1 MKKFY
6 FLLLLVPFFSYAQ
19 GISSDYENMARAR
32 AEAQGVNPDALEQR
46 LKDKGIDMESLT
58 LDDVARIQPIVEQEI
73 AAMKAIQEGELPTKT
88 YAAPPAVDSTRL
100 NTRIEVKEIEAF
112 DTKEVTQENVA
123 KEVNVFG
130 KHIFKDGSIST
141 FEVSRDYVPSDA
153 YILGPGDVVTVS
165 IFGRS
170 QADLQFTIKADGF
183 IEPANLPKIYL
194 KGISL
199 GQARDVVRRRLQN
212 FYQFEKGQFALTLT
226 TARTLTIQITGA
238 VERPGTYTISAY
250 NTAFNALMA
259 AGGPSKL
266 GTVRNIQIINGRKVN
281 NLDVY
286 EYLFNPKKQSDY
298 YLQSNDILYVPYTGP
313 IVEVEGSVKQE
324 GIFEMKEH
332 ESFSELLQYTGGYVS
347 DALKDE
353 IQLVRKDENGSYV
366 KEFSND
372 ELNALR
378 FQDGDR
384 VIIATQTSDR
394 KDYVEVKGA
403 VNYPGIYGIRD
414 YPYLKELLEK
424 VILKEESRT
433 DIAYLLRIAANGASS
448 VQPFSPEEVLNGEF
462 NISLE
467 AEDVLQILNQRDFT
481 DSTIVK
487 VSGAVRDS
495 GVYFIDS
502 NVTIETLINLSNG
515 LTKDA
520 KKDLAYVYRRH
531 PDGATEV
538 IQVPLT
544 DNSFMFLDGDELR
557 VLSEQTFFDGAT
569 INVSGEVK
577 IPLNLPYDKSINLAA
592 VIELAGGLTFAGDSA
607 QIAVYRMP
615 FNGAKIGQLEERV
628 LALPRDSEFSFQP
641 YDAVVVRRKFG
652 FKNQEYVT
660 LRGEFIYPG
669 RYAIKTGETLKDI
682 ILKAGGLT
690 SEAFPAAA
698 EFTRADKGKI
708 NVRIDKLLRNNLTYD
723 NIPVLHGDEI
733 YVPTKDYTVRIVKAN
748 TQAEKYSSTTSKDL
762 HVSFIKGKRAK
773 WYIKNLAGGYTENAN
788 RWKTTVIY
796 ANGSAK
802 QTKPWRLVGKYPE
815 VKAGSTI
822 VVEEKSEKKKKE
834 REDMDWQAFA
844 QNIIAQATS
853 VLTVWTLATKL

>member
-6 FLLLLVPFFSYAQ
+6 FLLLLVPFFSFAQ

-32 AEAQGVNPDALEQR
+32 AEAQGVNPDVLEQR

-58 LDDVARIQPIVEQEI
+58 LDDIPRIQPIVEQEI

-88 YAAPPAVDSTRL
+88 YATPPVVDSTRL
-100 NTRIEVKEIEAF
+100 NTRIEVKEIEVF
-112 DTKEVTQENVA
+112 DTKDVTQENVA
-123 KEVNVFG
+123 KEASVFG
-130 KHIFKDGSIST
+130 KHIFKDGSINT
-141 FEVSRDYVPSDA
+141 FEVSKDYVPSDA
-153 YILGPGDVVTVS
+153 YILGPSDVVTVS

-170 QADLQFTIKADGF
+170 QADLQFTIKPDGF

-199 GQARDVVRRRLQN
+199 GQARDIVRRRLQN

-266 GTVRNIQIINGRKVN
+266 GTVRGVQVINGRKVK

-286 EYLFNPKKQSDY
+286 EYLFNPQKQSDY
-298 YLQSNDILYVPYTGP
+298 YLQNNDILFVPFTGAL
-313 IVEVEGSVKQE
+313 VEVKGSVKQE
-324 GIFEMKEH
+324 GIFEMKEN
-332 ESFSELLQYTGGYVS
+332 ESFTELLEYTGGYVS

-353 IQLVRKDENGSYV
+353 IQLVRKDEKGSYV
-366 KEFSND
+366 KEFSGN
-372 ELNALR
+372 ELTVLR
-378 FQDGDR
+378 FEDGDR
-384 VIIATQTSDR
+384 VIVSTQTSDK

-414 YPYLKELLEK
+414 YPSLKGLLDK

-433 DIAYLLRIAANGASS
+433 DIAYLLRIEANGASS
-448 VQPFSPEEVLNGEF
+448 VQPFSPEKVLNGEL

-481 DSTIVK
+481 DSTMVK
-487 VSGAVRDS
+487 VSGAVRNS
-495 GVYFIDS
+495 GDYFIDS
-502 NVTIETLINLSNG
+502 NVTIETLVNLSNG
-515 LTKDA
+515 LTKEA
-520 KKDLAYVYRRH
+520 KKDIAYVYRSY
-531 PDGATEV
+531 PNGATEV

-544 DNSFMFLDGDELR
+544 DNSFIFLDGDELR
-557 VLSEQTFFDGAT
+557 ILSEKAFYDGAT

-577 IPLNLPYDKSINLAA
+577 IPLELPYDEKVTLVA
-592 VIELAGGLTFAGDSA
+592 VIELAGGLTFAGDST
-607 QIAVYRMP
+607 QLVVYRMP
-615 FNGAKIGQLEERV
+615 FNGERIGQLEERV
-628 LALPRDSEFSFQP
+628 LALPRDADFSFQP

-652 FKNQEYVT
+652 FEYQEFVT
-660 LRGEFIYPG
+660 LKGEVAYPG
-669 RYAIKTGETLKDI
+669 RYALKKGETLKD
-682 ILKAGGLT
+682 LLRKAGGLT
-690 SEAFPAAA
+690 SEAFPEAA
-698 EFTRADKGKI
+698 EFIRVGKGKI
-708 NVRIDKLLRNNLTYD
+708 NISIDKVLRNSSSFE
-723 NIPVLHGDEI
+723 NIPILAGDEI
-733 YVPTKDYTVRIVKAN
+733 YIPSKDHTVRIVKAN
-748 TQAEKYSSTTSKDL
+748 TESENFSLTKSENL
-762 HVSFIKGKRAK
+762 HVAFIDGKSAK
-773 WYIKNLAGGYTENAN
+773 WYIKNLAGGYAEDAK

-802 QTKPWRLVGKYPE
+802 QTKPWRLIGKYPK

-822 VVEEKSEKKKKE
+822 IVGEKSEKKKKE
-834 REDMDWQAFA
+834 REDLDWQGFS
-844 QNIIAQATS
+844 QNLIAQVTS
-853 VLTVWTLATKL
+853 VLTVWTLATRL

>member
-58 LDDVARIQPIVEQEI
+58 LDDVSRVQPIVEQEI
-73 AAMKAIQEGELPTKT
+73 AAMKAIQDGEFPTKT
-88 YAAPPAVDSTRL
+88 YPAPPTVDSTRL
-100 NTRIEVKEIEAF
+100 NKRIEINEVEAF
-112 DTKEVTQENVA
+112 DTKKLVQEND
-123 KEVNVFG
+123 EHESGVFG
-130 KHIFKDGSIST
+130 KHIFKDGSINT
-141 FEVSRDYVPSDA
+141 FEVSKDYVPSDA

-199 GQARDVVRRRLQN
+199 GQARDVVRRRLNN

-238 VERPGTYTISAY
+238 VERPGSYTLSAY

-266 GTVRNIQIINGRKVN
+266 GTVRNIQIINGGKVN

-286 EYLFNPKKQSDY
+286 EYLFNPKNQSDY
-298 YLQSNDILYVPYTGP
+298 YLQSNDILYVPYTGA
-313 IVEVEGSVKQE
+313 IVKVEGSVKQQ
-324 GIFEMKEH
+324 GIFEMKEK
-332 ESFSELLQYTGGYVS
+332 ESFEDLLRYTGGYSS
-347 DALKDE
+347 DARKNE
-353 IQLVRKDENGSYV
+353 IQLVRKDEKGSYV
-366 KEFSND
+366 KEFSGE
-372 ELNALR
+372 ELTAMR
-378 FQDGDR
+378 FKDGDR
-384 VIIATQTSDR
+384 VIITTQTSDK

-403 VNYPGIYGIRD
+403 VNYPGIYGIHD
-414 YPYLKELLEK
+414 YPSLKGLLEK
-424 VILKEESRT
+424 VILKEESRR

-502 NVTIETLINLSNG
+502 NITIETLINLSNG

-520 KKDLAYVYRRH
+520 KKDLAYVYRRY

-577 IPLNLPYDKSINLAA
+577 IPLDLPYDKSINLAA

-615 FNGAKIGQLEERV
+615 FKGARIGQLEEYF

-669 RYAIKTGETLKDI
+669 RYAIKKGETVKD
-682 ILKAGGLT
+682 LLRKAGGLT
-690 SEAFPAAA
+690 IEAFPEAA
-698 EFTRADKGKI
+698 EFTRAGKGKVNI
-708 NVRIDKLLRNNLTYD
+708 RIDKVLRNSPYYD
-723 NIPVLHGDEI
+723 NIPVLPGDEI
-733 YVPTKDYTVRIVKAN
+733 YIPTKDYTVRIVKAN
-748 TQAEKYSSTTSKDL
+748 TEAENFSSTTSKD
-762 HVSFIKGKRAK
+762 VYVAFVAGKSAK
-773 WYIKNLAGGYTENAN
+773 WYIKNLAGGYAENAN

-796 ANGSAK
+796 ANGSAR
-802 QTKPWRLVGKYPE
+802 QTKPWRLVGRYPK
-815 VKAGSTI
+815 VRTGSTI
-822 VVEEKSEKKKKE
+822 VVGEKSEKKKKE
-834 REDMDWQAFA
+834 REDLDWQGFS
-844 QNIIAQATS
+844 QNLIAQATS
-853 VLTVWTLATKL
+853 VLTVWTLATRL